1 MAYKA
6 PFNYIGNKYRIINEI
21 TSLFPKEINNFVDLF
36 CGGGDVSINT
46 RARHIYANDINYHVI
61 DIIQAIQKQPITEI
75 LKYIDNT
82 IQKWGLSKDS
92 KENYLRF
99 RNYYNNSKKPIDLY
113 ILMCFSFNFQFRF
126 NSKHEYNN
134 PFGQNRS
141 HFSAKMRANLITYS
155 QLISKIEFT
164 SCDFRQF
171 NYDMLHDGDLLYA
184 DPPYLLSCGSY
195 NDGKR
200 GFNGWS
206 IGDDLKLME
215 ILQDLHEKGIKFA
228 LSNVIEHKGKQH
240 HYLIDWATKNKFIIH
255 DLNINYN
262 NCNYQN
268 KNKTT
273 PTINDNTTPQ
283 PRKKKTWGS

>member
-273 PTINDNTTPQ
+273 NTREVLITNY
-283 PRKKKTWGS
+283 

>member
-75 LKYIDNT
+75 LKYIDHT

-273 PTINDNTTPQ
+273 NTREVLITNY
-283 PRKKKTWGS
+283 

>member
-46 RARHIYANDINYHVI
+46 RACHIYANDINYHVI

-268 KNKTT
+268 KNKT
-273 PTINDNTTPQ
+273 NNTREVLITNY
-283 PRKKKTWGS
+283 

>member
-134 PFGQNRS
+134 PFGNIQNGYDFES
-141 HFSAKMRANLITYS
+141 LQHCYHS
-155 QLISKIEFT
+155 QI
-164 SCDFRQF
+164 
-171 NYDMLHDGDLLYA
+171 
-184 DPPYLLSCGSY
+184 
-195 NDGKR
+195 
-200 GFNGWS
+200 
-206 IGDDLKLME
+206 
-215 ILQDLHEKGIKFA
+215 A
-228 LSNVIEHKGKQH
+228 LEVS
-240 HYLIDWATKNKFIIH
+240 
-255 DLNINYN
+255 
-262 NCNYQN
+262 
-268 KNKTT
+268 
-273 PTINDNTTPQ
+273 
-283 PRKKKTWGS
+283 S